1 MIHSVN
7 CIGLTIPPIKDGHK
21 KQLSSINNLE
31 NCVSYQTNVQ
41 DIILI
46 SIKLNEK
53 ITSQLLNLNI
63 FDNLGNQLRKQKNIG
78 SREIDLIITNVD
90 NKLSSSPKDKRDELA
105 KSIINICFDNIYTDL
120 SWSFHPIDYE
130 VELTVEVKQ
139 NIKTTDY
146 NLYKKYFSNN
156 KKGKQ
161 QQEEEEFT
169 QESFD
174 NSVGSVKQELKNI
187 VENLHSL
194 QSILQELMEVE
205 YKLRDT
211 NEEIYSDYT
220 LIRIIIISCII
231 LFGLTQVVYIKSYL
245 KNKNLL

>member
-1 MIHSVN
+1 MKSSYNIYKRFILLFLFMIHSVN

-46 SIKLNEK
+46 SIKSNEK

-90 NKLSSSPKDKRDELA
+90 NKLSSTPKDKRDESA
-105 KSIINICFDNIYTDL
+105 KSIINIF
-120 SWSFHPIDYE
+120 
-130 VELTVEVKQ
+130 ELTVEVKQ

-187 VENLHSL
+187 VENLHSS